1 MKDSSLNL
9 VDNLS
14 KINNEPRTKFTD
26 SMRSMTNSLL
36 LSIDKICE
44 IDRKI
49 SLIDKKEP
57 DNMFIDNMRS
67 LITSLSKSI
76 DKVSKIENKISYASL
91 I

>member
-1 MKDSSLNL
+1 MKDSSSNL

-14 KINNEPRTKFTD
+14 EINNEPRTKFTD

-36 LSIDKICE
+36 LSIDKISK

>member
-1 MKDSSLNL
+1 MKDSSSNL

-57 DNMFIDNMRS
+57 DMFIDNMRS